1 MVISIRRRRKAL
13 WIGALLAA
21 LLLVIAG
28 CSEIKPYH
36 PPNNR
41 EEGSKTGLFTGSQ
54 GEWMIVGPK
63 ALETGEGAKD
73 SGTPESETDRE
84 EKKHPVKP
92 SGIGQ

>member
-1 MVISIRRRRKAL
+1 MVISIRHRRKAL

-41 EEGSKTGLFTGSQ
+41 EEGPKKGLFTGSQ
-54 GEWMIVGPK
+54 GEWMIVGPQ
-63 ALETGEGAKD
+63 ALETGEKAKD
-73 SGTPESETDRE
+73 SGTPESGTDRE